1 MLHVSCPA
9 KGGGEFCRIV
19 KLSFIPC
26 WSPQVQSYISI
37 SLYIYIY
44 ISTGYITHAR
54 MHAYVHNLLKVKFYC
69 RNVVKYKGLWQ
80 VGITITVTNGVC
92 SAVCAS
98 VLHSAMVPRLQCRGG
113 EDAE

>member
-37 SLYIYIY
+37 SLYIYIFPLV
-44 ISTGYITHAR
+44 ISHT
-54 MHAYVHNLLKVKFYC
+54 HAYVHNLLKVKFYC